1 MLVDDVYWVK
11 EEEEEEEEEAEEK
24 RKERTH
30 EKKSADLELNNEKKN
45 TR

>member
-11 EEEEEEEEEAEEK
+11 EEEEEEEKEGEK

>member
-11 EEEEEEEEEAEEK
+11 EEEEEEEEEEK